1 MQARAPIPIL
11 RFFDEAVARAFY
23 IDFLGFAVDWEH
35 RFEPGLPLYLQIR
48 LGHCVLHLSGHHGD
62 ATPGGHVRVPCT
74 GLLWFQQALLA
85 KRYGHA
91 RPGIETQLWGLDMTV
106 SDPFGNRLTF
116 TQALEAA

>member
-11 RFFDEAVARAFY
+11 RFFDDAVARAFY

-62 ATPGGHVRVPCT
+62 ATPGGRVRVPCP
-74 GLLWFQQALLA
+74 GLREFPQPLLA
-85 KRYGHA
+85 ERSGDA

>member
-1 MQARAPIPIL
+1 MHL
-11 RFFDEAVARAFY
+11 RE
-23 IDFLGFAVDWEH
+23 
-35 RFEPGLPLYLQIR
+35 
-48 LGHCVLHLSGHHGD
+48 
-62 ATPGGHVRVPCT
+62 
-74 GLLWFQQALLA
+74 FQQALLA